1 MLAFVAQHDMQAD
14 FGQETAYLQP
24 PDDLLLSL
32 AYWLLPAY
40 AYFITAVPHH
50 LVSPHYTMSSGPERP
65 HCDLESS
72 PDLWRK
78 HKATIRRL
86 YQDERKTLREV
97 KYEMENRGFP
107 KKPLS
112 TWETQLRDVLG
123 LRKKFKKKDWVLI
136 HQHVAQR
143 REQGKESDILLNNTK
158 IEWKRA
164 WKEMRRSGK
173 LSTQVR
179 QGK

>member
-1 MLAFVAQHDMQAD
+1 MHASRQAKLAPHAN
-14 FGQETAYLQP
+14 
-24 PDDLLLSL
+24 LLNHS
-32 AYWLLPAY
+32 
-40 AYFITAVPHH
+40 
-50 LVSPHYTMSSGPERP
+50 
-65 HCDLESS
+65 
-72 PDLWRK
+72 
-78 HKATIRRL
+78 
-86 YQDERKTLREV
+86 
-97 KYEMENRGFP
+97 
-107 KKPLS
+107 LS